1 MGYYADMA
9 QYVRSVVKLLSLGI
23 IAWIIA
29 GVIAIVVDAETKVI
43 WTCFMGAVLGLIGM
57 LYTIRR
63 ARRTGI

>member
-1 MGYYADMA
+1 MA

-23 IAWIIA
+23 VAWIIA
-29 GVIAIVVDAETKVI
+29 GVIAIVLNAESKVI
-43 WTCFMGAVLGLIGM
+43 WTCFIGALLGLTGM